1 MARRPHYIPTNKSNE
16 SPSQCIWVDT
26 ETRPTKISAD
36 TEAHYL
42 DFGMA
47 CYRRRLPKGGWSDP
61 DWIEFTD
68 KAVFWD
74 WVESK
79 TRAKTRLYLF
89 AHNGAFDLPV
99 LSAFTQLPSRGWKI
113 SNAICDAP
121 PIDISWRLD
130 KKTIRFVDTLNL
142 WRMPLASLG
151 TSVGLRKLRMPGHN
165 EHPARHLAYCRR
177 DVKVIMRAC
186 LKWFDFLTD
195 NDLGGFK
202 STLASQAFGTY
213 RHRFMP
219 HQIAVHNNDRALQLE
234 RDSYVGGRTEC
245 FKLGKYEGEFYYI
258 DVNSM
263 YPSVMLDNLYPHKLV
278 GCYSIVND
286 EYLSQWRNQFAIVA
300 SVTINTMNPDYPKVH
315 DGKLVFPIGTFD
327 VSLAGPEFWR
337 AYDAGHVVKVHRVA
351 VYEQAKL
358 FTSFVRYFYDQRL
371 AAKKAGD
378 MVNTFNYKI
387 LSNSLYGKFGQ
398 RGRRFDIVD
407 ECDPNIVSVEDHY
420 DADRQESSTVRCF
433 GGIVQQWVTE
443 GESFNSFPAI
453 ASYVTSYARLIL
465 SDAINKA
472 GRDNCYYCDTDS
484 LVVNRQGWEA
494 LVDEVDQDR
503 LGAWGLD
510 TILES
515 MTLHG
520 PKDYVFDDKIV
531 LKGVRANAEWIS
543 SDTVEQDQFVGFRGL
558 VRLGSLDAPLVKR
571 ITKKQRRIYTKGI
584 PTAAGNVLPLTLGD

>member
-1 MARRPHYIPTNKSNE
+1 MRRPHFIPGNKANE
-16 SPSQCIWVDT
+16 SPQACVWVDT
-26 ETRPTKISAD
+26 ETRPKDIGNG

-47 CYRRRLPKGGWSDP
+47 CYRRRTKRGAWSKP
-61 DWIEFTD
+61 EWFTFKD
-68 KAVFWD
+68 KSLFWD
-74 WVESK
+74 WLETK
-79 TRAKTRLYLF
+79 TRQKVRLYLF

-99 LSAFTQLPSRGWKI
+99 LSAFTQLPERGWKI

-142 WRMPLASLG
+142 WRMPLSALG
-151 TSVGLRKLRMPGHN
+151 QSVGLRKLRMPGHN

-219 HQIAVHNNDRALQLE
+219 YQIAVHNNERALKLE

-245 FKLGKYEGEFYYI
+245 FKLGKYTGEFYYI

-263 YPSVMLDNLYPHKLV
+263 YPSVMLDNLYPNKLI
-278 GCYSIVND
+278 GCYSIV
-286 EYLSQWRNQFAIVA
+286 ESQDLKRWRNQYAVIC
-300 SVTINTMNPDYPKVH
+300 SVTLKTDQADYPIVH
-315 DGKLVFPIGTFD
+315 DGKLVFPIGTFKTT
-327 VSLAGPEFWR
+327 LAGPEFWR
-337 AYDAGHVVKVHRVA
+337 AYDSGHVAKIHQA
-351 VYEQAKL
+351 SVYEQAKL
-358 FTSFVRYFYDQRL
+358 FTGFVRYFYDQRL
-371 AAKKAGD
+371 AAKKRGD
-378 MVNTFNYKI
+378 VVNTFNFKV
-387 LSNSLYGKFGQ
+387 LANSLYGKFGQ

-407 ECDPNIVSVEDHY
+407 ECDPNVVSIEDHW
-420 DADRQESSTVRCF
+420 DADTQEASTRRCF
-433 GGIVQQWVTE
+433 GGIVQQWVTD

-453 ASYVTSYARLIL
+453 AAYVTSYARLIL
-465 SDAINKA
+465 ADAINLADRK
-472 GRDNCYYCDTDS
+472 NCYYCDTDS
-484 LVVNRQGWEA
+484 LVVNREGWEH
-494 LVDEVDQDR
+494 LVDLIDQDR

-510 TILES
+510 TILGS

-520 PKDYVFDDKIV
+520 PKDYVFDDKTV
-531 LKGVRANAEWIS
+531 LKGVKASAVWIS
-543 SDTVEQDQFVGFRGL
+543 SDTVEQDMFVGFRGL
-558 VRLGSLDAPLVKR
+558 VRNGSLDAPLVKR
-571 ITKKQRRIYTKGI
+571 IKKTQRRIYTKGK
-584 PTAAGNVLPLTLGD
+584 PTAGGDVLPLEFGG